1 MNEIAIKRKYLSK
14 NAEVVDLHIFVDA
27 SLDAMCIVAY
37 FRDQQTGEIAYVV
50 GKCRVAPMK
59 QQSIPRLELQA
70 AMYGTRLKQLIV
82 NEQDVVIERTFF
94 GLFRQLCCIGC
105 VELTKNNRC
114 L

>member
-14 NAEVVDLHIFVDA
+14 NAEVVDLHIFADA
-27 SLDAMCIVAY
+27 SLDIMCIVAH
-37 FRDQQTGEIAYVV
+37 FRDQQSGEIAYVV

-82 NEQDVVIERTFF
+82 DEHDVEIERTLF
-94 GLFRQLCCIGC
+94 GLFRQLCCNGC
-105 VELTKNNRC
+105 VELTRSNRC